1 MSRGERTDFLSVCI
15 SAGRLEAVGRKD
27 WVLRADRSAEARDR
41 IMSTASEFV
50 SRNGFEA
57 FTINALAAELN
68 CSPATIYR
76 HAGGKAEILERLI
89 FAFSQRI
96 IGSIRQ
102 AIAGLEGTE
111 RVATAIIVALDLMR
125 GEPLGKLM
133 IGGLGHDGGTVTAS
147 PFVAKMAEEMIGR
160 SDPLAAQWL
169 IRITFALWYWPAKDK
184 HTEHELVKRFAAP
197 SVTLGLR

>member
-1 MSRGERTDFLSVCI
+1 MSRRERTDFLSVCA
-15 SAGRLEAVGRKD
+15 SAGRLVAVGRKD

-50 SRNGFEA
+50 SRNGFES

-102 AIAGLEGTE
+102 AIAGMEGTE

-147 PFVAKMAEEMIGR
+147 PFVVKMAEEMIGR

-169 IRITFALWYWPAKDK
+169 IRITFALWYWPPKDK

>member
-1 MSRGERTDFLSVCI
+1 MSRGERTDFLSVCA

-102 AIAGLEGTE
+102 AIAGMEGTE

-197 SVTLGLR
+197 SVTMGLR

>member
-1 MSRGERTDFLSVCI
+1 MSRGERTDFLSVCA

-41 IMSTASEFV
+41 IMSTASAFV
-50 SRNGFEA
+50 SRNGFDA

-102 AIAGLEGTE
+102 AIAGMEGPE

>member
-102 AIAGLEGTE
+102 AIAGMEGTE

>member
-1 MSRGERTDFLSVCI
+1 MSRGERTDFLSVCA
-15 SAGRLEAVGRKD
+15 SAGRLVAVGRKD

-50 SRNGFEA
+50 SRNGLEA